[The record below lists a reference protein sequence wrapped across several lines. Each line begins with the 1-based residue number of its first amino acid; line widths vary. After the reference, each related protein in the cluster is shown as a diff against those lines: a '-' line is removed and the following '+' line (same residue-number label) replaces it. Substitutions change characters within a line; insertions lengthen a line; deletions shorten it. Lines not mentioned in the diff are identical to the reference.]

1 MTSRLRPSLGA
12 TALSAVTLLA
22 TSAIA
27 LAQEAAPAAAEP
39 AAAAAPAFNNGDIA
53 WMLTS
58 SVLVLM
64 MLVPGLGLFYAGMVR
79 KKNALAVLMQCVFGA
94 GLLSIVWVV
103 VGYSIAFTEGSPF
116 FGGFSK
122 VLLAGIAPDTPAPA
136 ASGIP
141 EFLFVMFQMTF
152 FIITPIIALGGPAD
166 RMKFSASMAFV
177 TLWAIFAYAPIAHMV
192 WGPGGYL
199 GGAGVLDYAGGTV
212 VHINSA
218 IAGLVAAIIVGRR
231 KGYGT
236 EQMAPHNLVLTMI
249 GGSLLWCGWFG
260 FNVGSALGAGAST
273 GIIMLNT
280 QIATAGAVVSW
291 TLVEWIIK
299 GKPSLLGAV
308 SGAIAGLVAI
318 TPACGFVAVDG
329 ALIIGLAAGVLCYWG
344 VTGLKRALGYDDAL
358 DVFGVHGI
366 GGILGAVLTGVFAVQ
381 AVGGEGKSG
390 WIEGNLGQ
398 VWVQIEGIGLT
409 IVWSAVVSLVA
420 LLLIKFTI
428 GLRVNEAEEAE
439 GLDLALHG
447 ETFHD

>member
-1 MTSRLRPSLGA
+1 MTSRLRPSLAA
-12 TALSAVTLLA
+12 TALSVVTLLA

-27 LAQEAAPAAAEP
+27 FAQEAAPAAAP
-39 AAAAAPAFNNGDIA
+39 AAPPASTLSAGDTA

-79 KKNALAVLMQCVFGA
+79 KKNALAILMQCVFGA
-94 GLLSIVWVV
+94 GLLSIIWCV

-116 FGGFSK
+116 FGGLSK
-122 VLLAGIAPDTPAPA
+122 VMLAGIAVDTPAPA

-166 RMKFSASMAFV
+166 RMKFSASMLFV
-177 TLWAIFAYAPIAHMV
+177 SLWAIFAYAPIAHMV

-199 GGAGVLDYAGGTV
+199 GGAGVLDFAGGTV

-218 IAGLVAAIIVGRR
+218 IAGLVAAIVIGKR
-231 KGYGT
+231 KGYGS
-236 EQMAPHNLVLTMI
+236 EQMAPHNLVLTMV

-260 FNVGSALGAGAST
+260 FNVGSALSAGAST
-273 GIIMLNT
+273 GILMINT
-280 QIATAGAVVSW
+280 HLATAGAVVSW
-291 TLVEWIIK
+291 SLVEWILK
-299 GKPSLLGAV
+299 GKPSLLGAI

-318 TPACGFVAVDG
+318 TPACGFVGVNG
-329 ALIIGLAAGVLCYWG
+329 ALIIGLAAGVVCYWG
-344 VTGLKRALGYDDAL
+344 VTGLKHTLGYDDAL
-358 DVFGVHGI
+358 DVFGVHGV
-366 GGILGAVLTGVFAVQ
+366 GGILGAVLTGVFAIQ
-381 AVGGEGKSG
+381 SVGGAGKSG
-390 WIEGNLGQ
+390 WIEGNLNQ
-398 VWVQIEGIGLT
+398 VWLQIEGIGLT

-428 GLRVNEAEEAE
+428 GLRVNETEEAE
-439 GLDLALHG
+439 GLDLVLHG
-447 ETFHD
+447 ETFHN

>member
-1 MTSRLRPSLGA
+1 MPKKQP
-12 TALSAVTLLA
+12 LL
-22 TSAIA
+22 
-27 LAQEAAPAAAEP
+27 PP
-39 AAAAAPAFNNGDIA
+39 AAAAAPAFNSGDIA

-94 GLLSIVWVV
+94 GLLSILWVV

-122 VLLAGIAPDTPAPA
+122 VMLAGIAPDTPAPA

-166 RMKFSASMAFV
+166 RMKFSASMVFV
-177 TLWAIFAYAPIAHMV
+177 SLWAIFAYAPIAHMV

-218 IAGLVAAIIVGRR
+218 IAGLVAAIIVGKR

-236 EQMAPHNLVLTMI
+236 EQMAPHNLALTMI

-280 QIATAGAVVSW
+280 QLATAGAVVSGRSSSGSSRASRAF
-291 TLVEWIIK
+291 LV
-299 GKPSLLGAV
+299 PSPAPLRV
-308 SGAIAGLVAI
+308 SLRSRR
-318 TPACGFVAVDG
+318 
-329 ALIIGLAAGVLCYWG
+329 LAASSQS
-344 VTGLKRALGYDDAL
+344 TA
-358 DVFGVHGI
+358 H
-366 GGILGAVLTGVFAVQ
+366 
-381 AVGGEGKSG
+381 
-390 WIEGNLGQ
+390 
-398 VWVQIEGIGLT
+398 
-409 IVWSAVVSLVA
+409 
-420 LLLIKFTI
+420 
-428 GLRVNEAEEAE
+428 
-439 GLDLALHG
+439 
-447 ETFHD
+447 